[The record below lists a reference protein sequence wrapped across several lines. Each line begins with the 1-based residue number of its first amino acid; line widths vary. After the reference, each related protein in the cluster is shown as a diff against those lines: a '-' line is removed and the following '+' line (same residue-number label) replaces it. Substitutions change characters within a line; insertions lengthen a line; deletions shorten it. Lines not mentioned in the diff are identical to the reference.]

1 MSGHSGSTSTNN
13 VSQDPTTIFAAPHPP
28 ARKDATVDGASVPS
42 AQKVYTLD
50 EEDMDDSDRAW
61 LAQMRKKHEA
71 SKEFTA
77 KQDQLLNRKKTL
89 QATKVAANRKFETDT
104 AQLVSTPNF
113 ECIHT
118 LPAEKMGSVVHT
130 CTDIVTK
137 AMDTLKEQTKSLLE
151 GTEIV
156 HNDLSAEEV
165 RKLGLLTLQLT
176 VQRELAVF
184 SSDVEIKKIDDELHD
199 LRTAHDRK
207 MAEFRNAPQAGPN
220 PILSR
225 LSTEARAEQKAKEM
239 VDANMRKT
247 WTFLKEQGTSEA
259 MLRTAFPQFYTDAP
273 VVDRDDEAKKQ
284 QEAAAKAAEEERLAQ
299 QAAEEERL
307 AQQAAAKAAEDERLA
322 QQAAA
327 KAAEDERLAQQAAA
341 KAAEDQRLAQQ
352 AAAKAAEEKR
362 LAQQAAAQAGKKQGN
377 ATQTH
382 GQKKR
387 KICENQ
393 SDASEVSSEAST
405 PPGGDDEIIS
415 APKDPVSDAR
425 SSDAGQAKK
434 PRTEKSN
441 IETGKNLIKDW
452 LETGKSDETIYEL
465 LESSFKSSPADVEIL
480 KKQVSFLR
488 NAHVRKQAEKNAAL
502 GSAHPGARTPAAGSA
517 HPGAR
522 TPVAGS
528 AHPGARTPVA
538 GSAHPG
544 ARTPVAGSAPSAA
557 RTAAAG
563 SAPSAASAPAA
574 GSAPSAARTAAAGSA
589 PSAAR
594 TAAAGK
600 QPLPYVLAPRQAA
613 AALPDVPR
621 KPTDRQGEQAPRPVA
636 GGEPVGDIVHKDAN
650 GELISNPRILNVIK
664 YVLDPDNIVKVMDS
678 DFIDEDDEIEIPK
691 IWQERVREMRK
702 ALRAFFLE
710 NFTEKQLDSVKKS
723 RTATN
728 LRLQMYNVFYKVY
741 GLPTQ
746 WKTFKVLI
754 EEGKINKKDE
764 TTENWL
770 PFSDFDKFFEGFRW
784 TDGHKNALK
793 VSLRIPL
800 KNFKEEIAKRAPD
813 GAGPS

>member
-77 KQDQLLNRKKTL
+77 KQDQLLKRKETL

-118 LPAEKMGSVVHT
+118 LPTEKMGSVVHT

-207 MAEFRNAPQAGPN
+207 MAEFRNAPQAGPD
-220 PILSR
+220 PILPR
-225 LSTEARAEQKAKEM
+225 LSTDARAEQKAKEM

-284 QEAAAKAAEEERLAQ
+284 QEAAAKAAEDERLAK
-299 QAAEEERL
+299 QAAEEE
-307 AQQAAAKAAEDERLA
+307 
-322 QQAAA
+322 
-327 KAAEDERLAQQAAA
+327 
-341 KAAEDQRLAQQ
+341 RLAQQ

-502 GSAHPGARTPAAGSA
+502 GSAHPGARTAAAGSA

-563 SAPSAASAPAA
+563 SAPSAA
-574 GSAPSAARTAAAGSA
+574 RTAAAGSA
-589 PSAAR
+589 PSAVR
-594 TAAAGK
+594 TPAAGK
-600 QPLPYVLAPRQAA
+600 QPLPSVLAPHQAA

-636 GGEPVGDIVHKDAN
+636 GAEPAGDIVHRDAN
-650 GELISNPRILNVIK
+650 GQLISNPRILNVIK

-678 DFIDEDDEIEIPK
+678 DFMDEDDEIEIPK

-710 NFTEKQLDSVKKS
+710 NFTEKQLNSVKKS

-784 TDGHKNALK
+784 TDGHTNALK